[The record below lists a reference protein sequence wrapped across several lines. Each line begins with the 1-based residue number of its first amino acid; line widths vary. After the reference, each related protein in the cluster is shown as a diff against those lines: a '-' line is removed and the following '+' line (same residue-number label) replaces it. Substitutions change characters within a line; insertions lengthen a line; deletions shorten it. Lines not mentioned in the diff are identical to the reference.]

1 MKKLRLFA
9 MLLASACLTG
19 CISSDNDDS
28 FIQNKDNAY
37 YDIGYN
43 VYENGLLYLQSA
55 QIGNELSF
63 LDYESMCCIPLCNKP
78 NCTHTSSD
86 CISKFA
92 FSESQMSFV
101 YQDYIYWFTT
111 DYRVIDKENGQS
123 QDVEILTKCMRA
135 MISTG
140 EVETF
145 IEIEGVFMNHAI
157 DLAIANDRLY
167 IIGSREMY
175 QDEDGTW
182 RGVSRSREQY
192 LYSINLKTAD
202 VVMHSHIN
210 DSPHAENNWI
220 HGGSVFSEVEI
231 DGIYNGKLYMHY
243 QYVEDPQV
251 MIDIVNSMEPADFN
265 EIPWKYENKC
275 FDIETGEITISE
287 LPYAWWISDNTY
299 IYQKNGVFY
308 VMDEFGKS
316 VAAPNITDDGI
327 FNITYVNGII
337 WKCTGGGGFD
347 PETEDEIII
356 ADKYVNGDGKVMDYV
371 NGNYVI
377 QYYDENYNL
386 CFDFV
391 AEEELLGE

>member
-1 MKKLRLFA
+1 MKQNVFA
-9 MLLASACLTG
+9 FILLTVFCLTG
-19 CISSDNDDS
+19 CAAMEKQYY
-28 FIQNKDNAY
+28 IQNKGTAY
-37 YDIGYN
+37 YDMSYN
-43 VYENGLLYLQSA
+43 VYENGLIYQENYDKA
-55 QIGNELSF
+55 YF
-63 LDYESMCCIPLCNKP
+63 LDYETMSSVPLCNKP
-78 NCTHTSSD
+78 NCTHNNAS
-86 CISKFA
+86 CISNLCLSSSA
-92 FSESQMSFV
+92 MTFV

-111 DYRVIDKENGQS
+111 DYSVIDKEDGQS

-145 IEIEGVFMNHAI
+145 TEIEGVFMNHAI
-157 DLAIANDRLY
+157 DLAIADDRLY

-182 RGVSRSREQY
+182 SGASRSREQY
-192 LYSINLKTAD
+192 LYSINLKTAE

-210 DSPHAENNWI
+210 DSPYAENNWI
-220 HGGSVFSEVEI
+220 HGSSVFSEVEI

-287 LPYAWWISDNTY
+287 LPYAWWICDDTY
-299 IYQKNGVFY
+299 VYFENDSFY
-308 VMDEFGKS
+308 VMDKEGNTTQASNIKKDDWH
-316 VAAPNITDDGI
+316 NIT
-327 FNITYVNGII
+327 FVNGRL

-347 PETEDEIII
+347 PKTGEEITIS
-356 ADKYVNGDGKVMDYV
+356 DKYTEFGAWIMDYV
-371 NGNYVI
+371 NDKYIV
-377 QYYDENYNL
+377 QYYDKNYNMQ
-386 CFDFV
+386 FDFV
-391 AEEELLGE
+391 TEEELRGEQE